1 MYGLDHVIVEKKLS
15 VTYVWWRWRQ
25 RVAEKIMWQS
35 LQLDVTI
42 FFGLQFAAELL
53 LPQAPHDL
61 SARSTKDKFIFSHNR
76 GCFFLAAVQKSSLGG
91 LVTESLTLFTFRVTK
106 RPANFEILQ
115 NSAFQQSKGWV
126 ARSFVVRWCAG
137 SADVL
142 MSWCWWYAD
151 ATESGSGSARC
162 SCWYI
167 DALMLRMHWC
177 CWYTDAADALIH
189 QCCWCAEAADAADV
203 LLLLRHCYCW
213 YADASDVLMCRFCW
227 CCWCADELM
236 LLIR

>member
-1 MYGLDHVIVEKKLS
+1 
-15 VTYVWWRWRQ
+15 
-25 RVAEKIMWQS
+25 MWQS

-42 FFGLQFAAELL
+42 FYGLRFAAELL

-91 LVTESLTLFTFRVTK
+91 LVTESLTLFAFRVTK
-106 RPANFEILQ
+106 RPANFEILR

-142 MSWCWWYAD
+142 MLMIRWCYWIRIRI
-151 ATESGSGSARC
+151 SSLQLL
-162 SCWYI
+162 I
-167 DALMLRMHWC
+167 HWC
-177 CWYTDAADALIH
+177 CWCADAADALMLLIH
-189 QCCWCAEAADAADV
+189 WCCWCADTPM
-203 LLLLRHCYCW
+203 LLMPW
-213 YADASDVLMCRFCW
+213 SCW
-227 CCWCADELM
+227 CCWCAIATEALLLLICWCFWCADVPVLLMLLMCWWADAADTVM
-236 LLIR
+236 LLIRIRISSRTFL

>member
-1 MYGLDHVIVEKKLS
+1 
-15 VTYVWWRWRQ
+15 
-25 RVAEKIMWQS
+25 MWQS

-76 GCFFLAAVQKSSLGG
+76 GCFFLAAVQKSSLGD
-91 LVTESLTLFTFRVTK
+91 LVTESLTLFAFRVTK

-142 MSWCWWYAD
+142 MLMIRWCYWIRIRI
-151 ATESGSGSARC
+151 SSLQLL
-162 SCWYI
+162 I
-167 DALMLRMHWC
+167 HWC
-177 CWYTDAADALIH
+177 ADAADALMLLIH
-189 QCCWCAEAADAADV
+189 WCCWCADTPM
-203 LLLLRHCYCW
+203 LLMRW
-213 YADASDVLMCRFCW
+213 SCW
-227 CCWCADELM
+227 CCWCAIATEALLLLICWCFWCADVPVLLMLLMCWWADAADTLM
-236 LLIR
+236 LLIRIRISSRTFL

>member
-1 MYGLDHVIVEKKLS
+1 
-15 VTYVWWRWRQ
+15 
-25 RVAEKIMWQS
+25 MWQS

-76 GCFFLAAVQKSSLGG
+76 GCFFLAAVQKSSLGD
-91 LVTESLTLFTFRVTK
+91 LVTESLTLFAFRVTK
-106 RPANFEILQ
+106 RPANFEILR

-167 DALMLRMHWC
+167 DAADALMLRMHWC